1 MKEDNVECDGTNVCM
16 YVCKSKQDDLIRCV
30 KCDKSDFTKN
40 VQHLSIYT
48 ISAEIVSHELKK
60 YFFCLVMFETFLF
73 FVLFFLLGPR
83 NPVSWIISIRLH
95 GKQFL
100 FLSFFLHLFCFPSFF
115 FLIQKSTIMFSVL
128 SRYYCNFS
136 RV

>member
-73 FVLFFLLGPR
+73 FVLFFYLGHEIPYHG
-83 NPVSWIISIRLH
+83 SSRL
-95 GKQFL
+95 GCTGNNFFS
-100 FLSFFLHLFCFPSFF
+100 FLSFFIFFVFLLFF
-115 FLIQKSTIMFSVL
+115 F
-128 SRYYCNFS
+128 
-136 RV
+136 